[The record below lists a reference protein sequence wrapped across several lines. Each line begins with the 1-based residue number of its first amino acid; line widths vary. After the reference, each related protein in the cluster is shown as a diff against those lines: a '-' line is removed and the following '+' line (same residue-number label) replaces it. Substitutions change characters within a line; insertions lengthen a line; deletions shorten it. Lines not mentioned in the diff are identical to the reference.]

1 MNLMPLNSSYRGI
14 DMFKIICSDI
24 NDGHRIYGEI
34 LSSLMVQHY
43 EEYGVESKMLSM
55 DYGIEAHKPKIDK
68 ELARFKIKLGM
79 IISIAYIK
87 CQIHGFTLMYV
98 TAAKFNSKS
107 QPWGSLIKVETA
119 VYIDILDD
127 VWTVEYMLSRGGIT
141 L

>member
-55 DYGIEAHKPKIDK
+55 DYGIEAH
-68 ELARFKIKLGM
+68 M

-98 TAAKFNSKS
+98 TAAKFNGKS